1 MICTEQLTYREWDLR
16 EQRRHIDNDAD
27 ADTDADTDADIT
39 AAAVV
44 DVVNVIVTA
53 AAVVVYEKK
62 LKANSFAEIYINKQT
77 TDEFCAAQSVKDIHS
92 HCLHWRNTALTYT
105 VTEQL
110 QLQVCNIN

>member
-16 EQRRHIDNDAD
+16 EWRRHIND
-27 ADTDADTDADIT
+27 DTDADTDADADADT
-39 AAAVV
+39 AAAAVIDVV
-44 DVVNVIVTA
+44 DVIIAA

-62 LKANSFAEIYINKQT
+62 LKANLFAEIYINKQT
-77 TDEFCAAQSVKDIHS
+77 TSEFCTAQSVKDIHS